1 MHSTS
6 GLQERTGTL
15 GRSRGAIETKESPTE
30 DHLLEVISDIET
42 RLSHIRESQARRSQ
56 LEVEMLERTEELT
69 ERETQIE
76 TREMSLLAE
85 ERAISDRARSVA
97 AENERLEAQRR
108 KMESLLRQL
117 SEKQADL
124 ERREHDT
131 VSRVEDVESER
142 RALEVLQRQIE
153 TQGTD
158 IAAREALIHAQ
169 TEAIDSERRSVEET
183 RARLE
188 SERAVLAETAR
199 RQAEQSRQLKELA
212 GELEGREREFAQRIS
227 EYEALK
233 SQMNAIQSELTSTKK
248 SAASSSE
255 AAKAQQLKA
264 EELQRRCAEL
274 EVEREK
280 FRVELSRTRVQ
291 LNATPAPQAAPV
303 RLPDTSRLRA
313 PLAIAVW
320 LLATGSA
327 AGAAVTAMHSAALT
341 TGATLFGLVFACML
355 LANQAIARRLWDTG
369 ALPVAVFFGAAGLW
383 FERWVNVLATAL
395 SSWELPSGLAELAGT
410 PGLALAAGVLS
421 AGLVANMGLY
431 LVTRSEAV
439 MGNVFFGTILATA
452 LVLIPGEKSAMA
464 MAACVGW
471 MALAAGSMGLW
482 SVRVSR
488 GVKVVIQPKSGRVL

>member
-6 GLQERTGTL
+6 GLQERSGTL

-42 RLSHIRESQARRSQ
+42 RLSHIRESQARRSR

-85 ERAISDRARSVA
+85 ERAIADRARSITS
-97 AENERLEAQRR
+97 ENERLESQRR
-108 KMESLLRQL
+108 QMEELLRQL
-117 SEKQADL
+117 ADRQAEL

-131 VSRVEDVESER
+131 QSKVEDVESER
-142 RALEVLQRQIE
+142 SALEALQRQIE
-153 TQGTD
+153 SQGSD
-158 IAAREALIHAQ
+158 ISAREALIRAQ
-169 TEAIDSERRSVEET
+169 TEAIDTERRTVEET

-199 RQAEQSRQLKELA
+199 RQTEQSRQLKDLA
-212 GELEGREREFAQRIS
+212 SELESREREFAQRIS

-233 SQMNAIQSELTSTKK
+233 SQLTAVQSELTSTKR

-255 AAKAQQLKA
+255 AAKEQQHKA

-291 LNATPAPQAAPV
+291 LNAAPAPQAAPA
-303 RLPDTSRLRA
+303 RLPDSTRLRA

-320 LLATGSA
+320 LLATGAA
-327 AGAAVTAMHSAALT
+327 AGAAVTGMHSATLA
-341 TGATLFGLVFACML
+341 TGATLFGLVFAFML

-369 ALPVAVFFGAAGLW
+369 ALPIAAFFGAAGLW
-383 FERWVNVLATAL
+383 FERWVSVLSTAL
-395 SSWELPSGLAELAGT
+395 SSWELPSGLSELAGT
-410 PGLALAAGVLS
+410 PGLALAMGVLS

-431 LVTRSEAV
+431 LVTRSDAV

-452 LVLIPGEKSAMA
+452 LVLAPGEKSAMA
-464 MAACVGW
+464 LAACVGW
-471 MALAAGSMGLW
+471 MALAAGSMALW
-482 SVRVSR
+482 SVRTSR
-488 GVKVVIQPKSGRVL
+488 CVKVVAQPRSGRVL